1 MKKNIV
7 EKILKKIGYD
17 LANEKKS
24 LAAKETE
31 LIRLQLELQY
41 SLDSLEK
48 EKKLVSDYPNIY
60 GFGEFLELEQ
70 KKQTI
75 IKNHI
80 AQVQAVID
88 MTRDQLRD
96 ILAEQKKYE
105 HLLKKIELEEHK
117 KQEKTER
124 EVLDNFKTQAAILW

>member
-31 LIRLQLELQY
+31 LIRLKLELQY
-41 SLDSLEK
+41 SLGSLEK

-88 MTRDQLRD
+88 ITRDQLCD

-117 KQEKTER
+117 KQEKIER